1 MELGK
6 KKRARTSWDVIINV
20 VFLKC
25 GEEGTKILFGAMVF
39 ICCFI
44 YFPQHFDD
52 RQCYSHFTDRE
63 TETWRGCVGGQGN
76 VSVGKEGID
85 VQLPSP
91 F

>member
-1 MELGK
+1 M
-6 KKRARTSWDVIINV
+6 IINI
-20 VFLKC
+20 VFLKW

-52 RQCYSHFTDRE
+52 RQCYSYFTDRE
-63 TETWRGCVGGQGN
+63 TETWSGCAGGHRN

-91 F
+91 FWHSKVIEE